1 MTAVRAPPALPF
13 SIQRTKPLKQ
23 SLPSKKEDCPVVLKK
38 TRVEN
43 SPESKSEVLLFTQN
57 RQEKDYLEWVSDLVS
72 KKCRHNIFELK
83 KPAGATLK
91 IGPLKDTIY
100 SGEHKVV
107 NEWGKFYLPEIV
119 RMQVVGVVE
128 GTSCPSDELVLM
140 TCEDEKLYAY
150 DGEELHLVASDLKQ
164 LVEEG
169 ISYPASK
176 TYYKGEAFRDMTEE
190 YWAKVWKSPTGM
202 RLKQAHHEQVQ
213 GHKAKCLEYL
223 KATAARRGLSVPSF
237 GPTKALLLTY

>member
-1 MTAVRAPPALPF
+1 MRLLSSSGAHIITPHVSIYYLGGGLPKDTMTAVRAPPALPF

-43 SPESKSEVLLFTQN
+43 SPESKPSQGSSVQFFRSEVLLFTQN

-72 KKCRHNIFELK
+72 KK
-83 KPAGATLK
+83 
-91 IGPLKDTIY
+91 Y
-100 SGEHKVV
+100 
-107 NEWGKFYLPEIV
+107 
-119 RMQVVGVVE
+119 
-128 GTSCPSDELVLM
+128 
-140 TCEDEKLYAY
+140 
-150 DGEELHLVASDLKQ
+150 LKQ